1 MFQSSQTLFMAAGLT
16 AALSLTA
23 MLIRPDDR
31 ATSRNML
38 VVAIIAT
45 VLELINSAAA
55 QWMPDPVPGTV
66 RDILLVV
73 LSATLMRMVGMLIF
87 RGLLPLVR
95 LNPPRIIEDL
105 TVIACFIA
113 WMVTWWRMSG
123 VNLSSIVA
131 TSAVITAIIAFSM
144 QETLGNI
151 LGGVALQLDNSIR
164 IGDWVKIDDV
174 SGKVVEIRWRF
185 TAIETRNRET
195 LVVPN
200 SYLMKNRFM
209 VLGSRRDARLT
220 WRRWVWFNVSLD
232 RGATRVLEVLERAV
246 LEARITHV
254 SLDPPPSAVLME
266 VLPNGARFAL
276 RYFLTDPLFDDPTD
290 SAVRVHGLAALERAG
305 VKIIMPVEERLL
317 VKENEARRA
326 ALAEAEHARRTAVL
340 QKVDLFH
347 GLRPEETERLAAHL
361 AHSPFVAGDV
371 ITRQGDLSPCL
382 YLIVAGECEVWR
394 EFGNGG
400 RTQIATLKDGNVFGE
415 MGVMTGAPRRATI
428 TARTDV
434 ECYRLDKEGF
444 REVLENRPEFAQE
457 ISTILLNRNADL
469 ERHESEAGNAAR
481 QSAHSNLIAQIRD
494 FFGIR
499 SD

>member
-1 MFQSSQTLFMAAGLT
+1 MFQSAQSLFMAAGLT
-16 AALSLTA
+16 AALALTA

-38 VVAIIAT
+38 IVAIVAA
-45 VLELINSAAA
+45 VLGMINSAVA
-55 QWMPDPVPGTV
+55 QWVPEQVTSSI
-66 RDILLVV
+66 RDALLIV

-87 RGLLPLVR
+87 RGLMPLVR
-95 LNPPRIIEDL
+95 FNPPRIIEDL

-113 WMVTWWRMSG
+113 WMVAWWRMSG

-209 VLGSRRDARLT
+209 VLGSRRDPHLV
-220 WRRWVWFNVSLD
+220 WRRWVGFNVSLD

-246 LEARITHV
+246 LEARIAHV
-254 SLDPPPSAVLME
+254 AQDPPPSAVLME

-276 RYFLTDPLFDDPTD
+276 RYWLTDPLHDDPTD
-290 SAVRVHGLAALERAG
+290 SAVRIHCLAALEREG
-305 VKIIMPVEERLL
+305 VQIIMPVEERLL

-326 ALAEAEHARRTAVL
+326 ALAAAEEARRVTML
-340 QKVDLFH
+340 RQVDLFRS
-347 GLRPEETERLAAHL
+347 LTPDELVRLAAHL
-361 AHSPFVAGDV
+361 THAPFVRGDV
-371 ITRQGDLSPCL
+371 VTKQGDVAHWL
-382 YLIVAGECEVWR
+382 YLIIGGECDVWR
-394 EFGNGG
+394 ELERGE
-400 RTQIATLKDGNVFGE
+400 RKHIATLGAGQVFGE
-415 MGVMTGAPRRATI
+415 MGLMTGEPRKATV
-428 TARTDV
+428 TARTDLN
-434 ECYRLDKEGF
+434 CYRLDKAGF
-444 REVLENRPEFAQE
+444 RDLLASRPEFARE
-457 ISTILLNRNADL
+457 ISTILLDRNADL
-469 ERHESEAGNAAR
+469 ARQQDEADKAAR
-481 QSAHSNLIAQIRD
+481 RSAHSDLMAQIRE
-494 FFGIR
+494 FFGLR
-499 SD
+499 